1 MGLGNPGPEY
11 AGTRHNAGFRLADR
25 LAEQWRA
32 GPFRRSER
40 GREALATVGGH
51 AVRLLKPQT
60 YMNRSGAVLVPLLA
74 DPAFDPSQDLL
85 VLVDDV
91 AIALGRFR
99 LRGAGSSGGHN
110 GLRSIEATLR
120 RQDYARLRIGIG
132 PRPDDVDDLADF
144 VLAEFDR
151 EEDAALEAVLDPMVD
166 AVACWVE
173 DGIERA
179 MSRFNH

>member
-25 LAEQWRA
+25 LAEQWQA
-32 GPFRRSER
+32 GPFCRGDR
-40 GREALATVGGH
+40 GREATASVAGQD
-51 AVRLLKPQT
+51 VRLVKPQT
-60 YMNRSGAVLVPLLA
+60 FMNRSGAVLAPLLA

-99 LRGAGSSGGHN
+99 LRGAGSNGGHN

-132 PRPDDVDDLADF
+132 PRPDAVGDLADF
-144 VLAEFDR
+144 VLADFDR
-151 EEDAALEAVLDPMVD
+151 EEDAVLEALLDPMVE
-166 AVACWVE
+166 AVTCWVE
-173 DGIERA
+173 EGIERA